1 MKRSKL
7 SQLYASVLINAI
19 YSMENYPITLVN
31 TFMAPL
37 SIMII
42 ITLISHGTL
51 LSVAVAGG
59 LVMTMVTSG
68 ISLQADLS
76 HLKNDFKVQDM
87 VVSSPTSA
95 FVYMLGM
102 AISEIIF
109 SLPAIIILTIL
120 AVLFIK
126 TTLIGAAIIFAVM
139 ALMFS
144 FSIALGFFL
153 STYSTDIV
161 QNYAFIGI
169 LSIFLTTIPPVYYPI
184 TYIPIPWR
192 YIAYLSPT
200 TYAAE
205 IIQSAIG
212 YLQLS
217 PLTLA
222 VDWIVII
229 AVAIA
234 LFLLSIKKSRWRE
247 N

>member
-1 MKRSKL
+1 
-7 SQLYASVLINAI
+7 
-19 YSMENYPITLVN
+19 
-31 TFMAPL
+31 
-37 SIMII
+37 MII
-42 ITLISHGTL
+42 ITLISHGAL

-59 LVMTMVTSG
+59 LIMTMVTSG
-68 ISLQADLS
+68 IGLQADLS

-87 VVSSPTSA
+87 VVSSPTSS
-95 FVYMLGM
+95 FMYMLGM
-102 AISEIIF
+102 ALSEIIF
-109 SLPAIIILTIL
+109 SLPAIVILTIL

-126 TTLIGAAIIFAVM
+126 TTMIGAIIIFVVM

-144 FSIALGFFL
+144 FSIALGFFI

-184 TYIPIPWR
+184 TYIPLPWR

-222 VDWIVII
+222 LDWVVII
-229 AVAIA
+229 AVAVA
-234 LFLLSIKKSRWRE
+234 LFVLSIKKSRWRE